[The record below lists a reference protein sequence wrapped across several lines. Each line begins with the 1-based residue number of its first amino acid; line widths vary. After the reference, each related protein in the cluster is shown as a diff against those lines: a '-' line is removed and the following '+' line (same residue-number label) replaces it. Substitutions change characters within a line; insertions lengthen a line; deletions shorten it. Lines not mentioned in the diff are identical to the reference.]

1 MTNSIN
7 PNNPYAALQASTAKT
22 EETKSQNSLDQ
33 DAFMQLLIAQMKNQ
47 DPTEPVDASEQLV
60 QLAQFSQV
68 EGLDQLNA
76 QMESLVA
83 AQTST
88 QALQASSLVGRS
100 VTVNNDSFNYQGGS
114 VGGLVDLPAGGNVE
128 ISVMDAIGQEV
139 DRISL
144 GQQTAGEVAFNWPGG
159 SSSGQHRFVANV
171 TEGDLSYGATV
182 MLNANVN
189 SVSLNGNTT
198 TLNLNGIGPVSMN
211 DVRAITESNQGV

>member
-7 PNNPYAALQASTAKT
+7 PNNPYSALQAATARPDK
-22 EETKSQNSLDQ
+22 EVAQNDLDQ

-68 EGLDQLNA
+68 EGLDKLNA
-76 QMESLVA
+76 QMENLVA
-83 AQTST
+83 AQSST
-88 QALQASSLVGRS
+88 QALQASSLVGRT
-100 VTVNNDSFNYQGGS
+100 VTVNNDSFDYQGGS
-114 VGGLVDLPAGGNVE
+114 VGGLVELPAGGNVE
-128 ISVMDAIGQEV
+128 ITVMDAVGQEV
-139 DRISL
+139 DRFSL
-144 GQQTAGEVAFNWPGG
+144 GQQSAGEVPFRWDGNNSYGG
-159 SSSGQHRFVANV
+159 HRFVANV
-171 TEGDLSYGATV
+171 TQGDLSYGASV